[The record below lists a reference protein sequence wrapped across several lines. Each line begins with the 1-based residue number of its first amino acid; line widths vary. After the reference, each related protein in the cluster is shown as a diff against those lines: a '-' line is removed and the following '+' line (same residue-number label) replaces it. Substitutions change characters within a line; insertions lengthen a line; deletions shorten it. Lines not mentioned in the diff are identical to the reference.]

1 VTPYRFDH
9 CEIRPTE
16 RRLLVDGQPAALGAR
31 AFDLL
36 LALVERR
43 DRMVTKSELLD
54 LVWPGLVVEENNL
67 QVQISTLRKVLG
79 QDAIA
84 TIPGQGY
91 RFTLPPAD
99 AEASSVSPVAAANSA
114 QSHLLVEP
122 PEPVAP
128 SDANSTSGDSAARLA
143 GASSVFPRKLQWAAF
158 SAAAVLLVV
167 LTTLSWNYWKPA
179 SHTADTTANSAVGGA
194 APWFSIA
201 ILPFAAPGGAAADAQ
216 LADSLTRDLT
226 VAFGRIRWA
235 RVVSYG
241 LASTYKDKAIDPR
254 VVGREL
260 NVRYLVEGGV
270 RSAGVG
276 LIADIQLIDTGTATR
291 VWSDRLKVE
300 RGSAEQDPGAL
311 VTPLT
316 QQLRTALFA
325 AERRRIASQSAMR
338 PDAMEL
344 VLRAH
349 NVLDQETDARKGLL
363 EARKLYDEALRLDP
377 NLVLALLGRGWT
389 LQLEFLL
396 GSADRDRLVQ
406 ELDALTGRA
415 VVLDPDD
422 PMVWSLRS
430 SALASQWRWE
440 AALEANA
447 KEQSLDPTRAGPI
460 FNRAYI
466 MNLLGKPAEALPLVD
481 RALVLDPL
489 DVGRALWLRCRSYLV
504 LGRYQEAIGA
514 CEKAAGT
521 SVDDSSVHIFL
532 LAAYGHEG
540 EVAKAEAAK
549 AALLRRRPGFSI
561 ADLNQG
567 DLSNE
572 PAWLEQSETH
582 LFAGLRKAGIPE
594 R

>member
-1 VTPYRFDH
+1 M
-9 CEIRPTE
+9 
-16 RRLLVDGQPAALGAR
+16 LVDGQPSPLGAR

-43 DRMVTKSELLD
+43 DRTVTKNELLD

-79 QDAIA
+79 QNAIA

-99 AEASSVSPVAAANSA
+99 AEASSVPPIAAANNT
-114 QSHLLVEP
+114 QSHPIVEGP
-122 PEPVAP
+122 AP
-128 SDANSTSGDSAARLA
+128 AAAADGRDPTGDGAARPA
-143 GASSVFPRKLQWAAF
+143 GAPGVSRRKLRWAVA
-158 SAAAVLLVV
+158 SAAAMLLVV
-167 LTTLSWNYWKPA
+167 LATLSLNYWKPA
-179 SHTADTTANSAVGGA
+179 SQTADTTGTSAVGGA
-194 APWFSIA
+194 APWFSVA
-201 ILPFAAPGGAAADAQ
+201 ILPFATPGGGAADAQ

-226 VAFGRIRWA
+226 IAFGRIRVV
-235 RVVSYG
+235 RVVSHA
-241 LASTYKDKAIDPR
+241 LASTYKGKAIDAR
-254 VVGREL
+254 LVGREL

-270 RSAGVG
+270 RSSGEG
-276 LIADIQLIDTGTATR
+276 FIADIQLIDTGTATR
-291 VWSDRLKVE
+291 AWSNRLKVE

-325 AERRRIASQSAMR
+325 AERRRIGSQSAIR

-344 VLRAH
+344 VLRAN
-349 NVLDQETDARKGLL
+349 NVWDQETDPLKGAL

-377 NLVLALLGRGWT
+377 NLVWALLGRGWT
-389 LQLEFLL
+389 LQAELYL
-396 GSADRDRLVQ
+396 GGASRDRLVQ
-406 ELDALTGRA
+406 ELDALSMRA

-422 PMVWSLRS
+422 PMAWALRAD
-430 SALASQWRWE
+430 ALAWQWRWE
-440 AALEANA
+440 AALEANS
-447 KEQSLDPTRAGPI
+447 KEHSLDPTRARPI
-460 FNRAYI
+460 VQRAWI

-481 RALVLDPL
+481 RALTLDPL
-489 DVGRALWLRCRSYLV
+489 DVGRALWLRCRSYLA
-504 LGRYQEAIGA
+504 LGRYKEAIGA
-514 CEKAAGT
+514 CEKAGT
-521 SVDDSSVHIFL
+521 SSDNWAVHLFL
-532 LAAYGHEG
+532 VAAYGHEG

-567 DLSNE
+567 ELSNE